1 MLRSQAQH
9 GRALYE
15 VPISGQS
22 KSTTAV
28 RDRTTLYCARV
39 NQLASRVPKEIRPEV
54 ASCAVVTIKG
64 ILYCTIALACLALL
78 G

>member
-22 KSTTAV
+22 KSTTVV
-28 RDRTTLYCARV
+28 RDTTMLSCGRV
-39 NQLASRVPKEIRPEV
+39 NQLALHIPKETSPEV
-54 ASCAVVTIKG
+54 ASCAVLTIKG
-64 ILYCTIALACLALL
+64 ILEPSYA
-78 G
+78 